1 MSKVYYKFIFLII
14 DSDTPYNEIYKSHR
28 ERWIKSFKY
37 YKDAKYFFIKFNPS
51 LESDILIEDN
61 YIIFKGNESYIP
73 GILNKTL
80 KAMELIYNFYDFD
93 YLIRTNLSSCWQP
106 YLLKNVLI
114 KTDSVYAVIG
124 NYNNIQFPSGAG
136 IIIPNNIVLYIL
148 NNINDFTSNFPD
160 DVEFGAFFSCHNIPL
175 ISLERCDYF
184 INNISNINTI
194 KYLESNKNNNYHY
207 RILYDRGEQ
216 DSYINS
222 VILNCIF
229 N

>member
-1 MSKVYYKFIFLII
+1 MSKLYYKFIFLII
-14 DSDTPYNEIYKSHR
+14 DSDAPYNEIYKSHR

-61 YIIFKGNESYIP
+61 YILFKGSESYIP

-80 KAMELIYNFYDFD
+80 KAISLIYEFYNFD

-106 YLLKNVLI
+106 YLLENKLI
-114 KTDSVYAVIG
+114 RNDSVYAVIG

-136 IIIPNNIVLYIL
+136 IIIPKNIVLYIL
-148 NNINDFTSNFPD
+148 NNINDFTSNFAD
-160 DVEFGAFFSCHNIPL
+160 DVEFGTFILRHNIPL
-175 ISLERCDYF
+175 IALERCDCF
-184 INNISNINTI
+184 INNISDISAI

-216 DSYINS
+216 DFYINS
-222 VILNCIF
+222 IILDYIF
-229 N
+229 